1 MIKKIAKMII
11 LSMVLFNFST
21 NMVQATTK
29 SNNDKIKNKANALRV
44 SNDYVTDLGK
54 EKFDSFWT
62 PENEQ
67 YLSESQ
73 KSILLKL
80 KEKSNNGEIL
90 SGSEKTILKDMKVE
104 VIKKRLGEEKF
115 NELEKLVNKR
125 DSSTD
130 LTLPERNRLYKLN
143 KELRG
148 LE

>member
-11 LSMVLFNFST
+11 LSVVLLNFN
-21 NMVQATTK
+21 NIMVQAATK

-44 SNDYVTDLGK
+44 SNDYITDLGK

-73 KSILLKL
+73 KSILLNL
-80 KEKSNNGEIL
+80 KEKVNKGEIL
-90 SGSEKTILKDMKVE
+90 SSNEKTMLKDIKVE

-130 LTLPERNRLYKLN
+130 LTLPERNRLYKLD

>member
-11 LSMVLFNFST
+11 LSVVLLNI
-21 NMVQATTK
+21 NNIMVQATTK

-44 SNDYVTDLGK
+44 SNDYITDLGK

-67 YLSESQ
+67 YLNESQ
-73 KSILLKL
+73 KSILLNL
-80 KEKSNNGEIL
+80 KEKVDKGEVL
-90 SGSEKTILKDMKVE
+90 SGNEKTLLKDIKVE

-130 LTLPERNRLYKLN
+130 LTLPERNRLYKLD